1 MHESWQSCL
10 EYLKKFSSGL
20 KKKKKL
26 EHKKFV
32 HRLRWYFLS
41 QQRELSMEGGLEGWV
56 TPGMDYSNDNKTN
69 SWQTQIDEL
78 SLPSTRE
85 TTTEDKSNSRFWER
99 TEMQG
104 LILKPVLKQ
113 LGNRGSQKFWTN
125 LVCFFPPRTLE
136 PFCQWCSSLW
146 TLRLGEGDGE
156 GKNGKGKS
164 EGMKESL
171 YTKNWHHP
179 IPPPPPPPSSPSP
192 PLATFSLF
200 PRTKVPCQ
208 ARKSGI

>member
-1 MHESWQSCL
+1 M
-10 EYLKKFSSGL
+10 
-20 KKKKKL
+20 
-26 EHKKFV
+26 
-32 HRLRWYFLS
+32 RWYFLS

-156 GKNGKGKS
+156 GKM
-164 EGMKESL
+164 EKEKVREWRRVC
-171 YTKNWHHP
+171 TRK
-179 IPPPPPPPSSPSP
+179 ID
-192 PLATFSLF
+192 TTLF
-200 PRTKVPCQ
+200 PPRPHHLVPLVPRSPLFPFFL
-208 ARKSGI
+208 APRYLVKLVSLAFKSIRVKNNLFYTSDRDKYKFYWK